1 MAWKKAKTPDGPDAL
16 FCFHCGGKFHKLE
29 TVLHN
34 PKTKKLKHF
43 EPCRKLPT
51 AVSQYMAEIGR
62 RGGASKSEAK
72 KRATR
77 ESLAHARAV
86 KLGRLRDG
94 HA

>member
-1 MAWKKAKTPDGPDAL
+1 MDRMHYSAFTVEGNSD
-16 FCFHCGGKFHKLE
+16 KLE

-72 KRATR
+72 KELRGKASLMR
-77 ESLAHARAV
+77 EP
-86 KLGRLRDG
+86 
-94 HA
+94 